1 MSAQPPGGQ
10 NLGLEQKIKRAWTGR
25 GLLACTLWPIAQMYG
40 ALVALRR
47 ILYRTG
53 IYSVLQV
60 PVRVIV
66 VGNLVAGGA
75 GKTPTTIA
83 LAQHLTA
90 RQFKVGLVSRGF
102 GRQGKDCRE
111 VFASA
116 SPEEV
121 GDEPLLVHRVTG
133 LPVFVAPSRH
143 AAAMA
148 LLAEYPETEIIL
160 CDDGL
165 QHLQL
170 FRDLEVCV
178 FDERGIGN
186 GWLLPAGPLREPW
199 PRRACARSGQH
210 DSSLLVLHTSGQAS
224 LPGFRATR
232 TLADYALRSDGS
244 RVPLDQLAQ
253 SHALPCIAL
262 AGIARPHAFFAMLRA
277 RGIPLTDTV
286 ALPDHYDFHSYSRP
300 TDGRYQLICT
310 EKDAAKLWAKDPSA
324 LAVPLIQTAEPAF
337 WAALDAH
344 VDAWQETTPDAKL
357 SSPHGHPTT

>member
-1 MSAQPPGGQ
+1 MAGQPPGKQG
-10 NLGLEQKIKRAWTGR
+10 LGLGQRIQRAWTGR
-25 GLLACTLWPIAQMYG
+25 GLLASALWPIARLHG
-40 ALVALRR
+40 ALVALRHV
-47 ILYRTG
+47 LYRTG
-53 IYSVLQV
+53 IRRVLRA

-66 VGNLVAGGA
+66 VGNVVAGGA

-90 RQFKVGLVSRGF
+90 REFKVGLVSRGY
-102 GRQGKDCRE
+102 GRHGTDCRE

-121 GDEPLLVHRVTG
+121 GDEPLLVHRITG
-133 LPVFVAPSRH
+133 LPVFVAPTRH
-143 AAAMA
+143 AAATA
-148 LLAEYPETEIIL
+148 LLAEYPETSIIL

-210 DSSLLVLHTSGQAS
+210 DSRLLVLHTSGQAK

-232 TLADYALRSDGS
+232 TLANYALRSDGS
-244 RVPLDQLAQ
+244 QVPLDQLMQ
-253 SHALPCIAL
+253 PHALPCVAL
-262 AGIARPHAFFAMLRA
+262 AGIARPDAFFDMLRT
-277 RGIPLTDTV
+277 RGFTLADTV
-286 ALPDHYDFHSYSRP
+286 ALPDHYDFHSYSR
-300 TDGRYQLICT
+300 TFDARYQLICT

-337 WAALDAH
+337 WVALDAH
-344 VDAWQETTPDAKL
+344 VDTWSEKTPDAKL
-357 SSPHGHPTT
+357 SSPHGHPIT

>member
-1 MSAQPPGGQ
+1 MPALPREGLG
-10 NLGLEQKIKRAWTGR
+10 LGLEHRLQRAWTGHSSLAR
-25 GLLACTLWPIAQMYG
+25 ILLPVALLFG
-40 ALVALRR
+40 AMVALRR
-47 ILYRTG
+47 ILYRFG
-53 IYSVLQV
+53 IYSVLKA

-66 VGNLVAGGA
+66 VGNVVAGGA

-90 RQFKVGLVSRGF
+90 RQFKVGLVSRGY

-133 LPVFVAPSRH
+133 LPVFVAPTRH
-143 AAAMA
+143 AAATA
-148 LLAEYPETEIIL
+148 LLAEYPDTNIIL

-178 FDERGIGN
+178 FDDRGIGN
-186 GWLLPAGPLREPW
+186 GWLLPSGPLREPW
-199 PRRACARSGQH
+199 PRNACARAGQH
-210 DSSLLVLHTSGQAS
+210 DSGLLVLHTSGLAT

-232 TLADYALRSDGS
+232 TLADYALRSDGNQ
-244 RVPLDQLAQ
+244 VPLSELTQPR
-253 SHALPCIAL
+253 ALPCIAL
-262 AGIARPHAFFAMLRA
+262 AGIARPDSFFDMLRA
-277 RGIPLTDTV
+277 KGIPLVDAIT
-286 ALPDHYDFHSYSRP
+286 LPDHYDFHSYPRTSDR
-300 TDGRYQLICT
+300 RYQLICT

-324 LAVPLIQTAEPAF
+324 LAVPLIQTAETAF
-337 WAALDAH
+337 WTALDAQ
-344 VDAWQETTPDAKL
+344 VDAWPDTRPDAKL
-357 SSPHGHPTT
+357 SSPHGHPIA

>member
-1 MSAQPPGGQ
+1 MSTQP
-10 NLGLEQKIKRAWTGR
+10 LAGLEQRIQRGWTGR
-25 GLLACTLWPIAQMYG
+25 GLLAHILLPVAQLYG
-40 ALVALRR
+40 ALMSARR
-47 ILYRTG
+47 ILYRAG
-53 IYSVLQV
+53 IHRVLKV

-66 VGNLVAGGA
+66 VGNVVAGGA

-90 RQFKVGLVSRGF
+90 RQFKVGLVSRGY
-102 GRQGKDCRE
+102 GRHGTDCRE

-121 GDEPLLVHRVTG
+121 GDEPLLVHRITG
-133 LPVFVAPSRH
+133 LPVFVAHTRH
-143 AAAMA
+143 AAAAA
-148 LLAEYPETEIIL
+148 LLAEYPETNIIL

-186 GWLLPAGPLREPW
+186 GWLLPSGPLREPW
-199 PRRACARSGQH
+199 PRHACARSGQH
-210 DSSLLVLHTSGQAS
+210 ISRLLVLHTSGQAT
-224 LPGFRATR
+224 LPGFQATR
-232 TLADYALRSDGS
+232 KLADYALRSDGS
-244 RVPLDQLAQ
+244 QMPLNQLLQ
-253 SHALPCIAL
+253 QNALPCIAL
-262 AGIARPHAFFAMLRA
+262 AGIARPESFFDMLRA
-277 RGIPLTDTV
+277 KGILLIDTV

-300 TDGRYQLICT
+300 SDGRYQLICT

-324 LAVPLIQTAEPAF
+324 LAVPLIQTVEPAF
-337 WAALDAH
+337 WAALNTQ
-344 VDAWQETTPDAKL
+344 VDAWPDTKPDAKL